1 MKRDKKTIAL
11 MIASI
16 VVGIGALVA
25 TVIYCVMLVN
35 DRFDSDSVASEDS
48 LAQSTVV
55 EENPDRPNS
64 SADPTSGDDWEA
76 LFKEWMEGFDDFG
89 PDGFD
94 WGDFDWGDFD
104 WGSDSPNPTTPSE
117 GMDWPYEPDFP
128 ETISLNEDAVFVY
141 TDPEQ
146 PMENLNDYLEEF
158 GSCLDES
165 VSYGL
170 DWDFDHRTVSN
181 GNVSWTVDF
190 YQLSGEIPNLE
201 EINRRLYAMGTYGR
215 DFYLTAYDVNDYF
228 NGQYSAKSN
237 TYITY
242 NDETF
247 LSAITVT
254 SIEVLPTV
262 GVNMGLYFVSSFNVD
277 LTTGKIYEN
286 SELFCPNDSFVERMK
301 AQSLLQN
308 GEDALLADVDDFW
321 YLSYLASDEYNIVF
335 FSPKGLE
342 VGFNYDATG
351 DNVSFVGYLT
361 ITLNEITVE
370 DLPRGVE

>member
-35 DRFDSDSVASEDS
+35 DRFDYDSVASEDS
-48 LAQSTVV
+48 LTQSTVV

-64 SADPTSGDDWEA
+64 STDPT
-76 LFKEWMEGFDDFG
+76 
-89 PDGFD
+89 
-94 WGDFDWGDFD
+94 
-104 WGSDSPNPTTPSE
+104 SE

-165 VSYGL
+165 VSYGV

-301 AQSLLQN
+301 SQSLLQN

-342 VGFNYDATG
+342 VGFNYDAAG